1 MKFSIRLKTL
11 KNTFTLSAIL
21 ILALGISTHIYAQ
34 EVTGINDVTIFIDQG
49 HSRTENEGLYNYSE
63 AEKVLRVGL
72 ILKELLLSQTD
83 IDTVYTSRSTDN
95 DLVSLT
101 QRTDRANSLA
111 VDFYYSIH
119 SDAGSTTANST
130 LTMYGGWRSNG
141 ATVEKTPN
149 GGKALGEFLDIE
161 LTDAMRTTR
170 RGNYAD
176 RTFYQGFPQNSD
188 NKFPYLFVNRTSNM
202 ASLLS
207 EAGFHVNPYQQQ
219 RNLND
224 DYKKLE
230 AYAAFWSFLSYFG
243 IDDQQPTVGIASGKI
258 TNADDNKSLNGVTVS
273 IDGKTYTT
281 DTYES
286 LFNQYSND
294 PNELANGFYYLEELT
309 NGNQQVIISA
319 DGFYSDTS
327 MVDILTDD
335 FTFND
340 ASLVSSIPPSITGLE
355 VESPFVVNPGEN
367 LVIQFS
373 RKMEKTSVE
382 AALSFTP
389 SDSIRLVWS
398 SESRLEIITN
408 ELEFESNYVL
418 KIDSTATDRSSYMH
432 PLDGNS
438 DGVGG
443 DSFVLSIETGN
454 ADILAPI
461 ASDIRPTNTQFNE
474 LNTIASVSFDEYLDT
489 SMINTSIEIKK
500 STYSV
505 PGVIKYYEIFDRSVI
520 NFFPTQ
526 RLDKSTNYL
535 LKISGM
541 ISDTVGNALGSDI
554 SRTFPTTDQEI
565 ATEVSVDKFEG
576 SYVDNWWT
584 PEASGSTT
592 GYEPEGTSVEN
603 ETNIVNVLSGSAQS
617 MRVNYHWKIS
627 ADDHLLREYR
637 GSKTT
642 PKFSSSTI
650 LQAYVFG
657 DGNGNK
663 FRFMVRDAN
672 GELEGSEWYT
682 VDWLGWKLVSWDMSN
697 DPVVAWANGNGTLN
711 GTLYLDSFQLTYTP
725 DQPAQ
730 GFIIVDDIR
739 AVTMGLATSNED
751 ELVADIPSEVNLNQN
766 YPNPFNPS
774 TNITFGLPQRSNVNI
789 TVYDLLGRKVATVFS
804 GSKAQGFHSVQFDAS
819 NLSSGIYIYQ
829 LRTDFGVVS
838 KRMTLLK

>member
-1 MKFSIRLKTL
+1 MKFSTEQKTL
-11 KNTFTLSAIL
+11 KTTL
-21 ILALGISTHIYAQ
+21 ILSFMVIFGMGISSQLFAQ
-34 EVTGINDVTIFIDQG
+34 EVTGISDVTIFIDPG
-49 HSRTENEGLYNYSE
+49 HSRTENQGLYNYSE

-95 DLVSLT
+95 DLVSLS

-141 ATVEKTPN
+141 ATVEKSPN
-149 GGKALGEFLDIE
+149 GGKAFGEFLDSE

-176 RTFYQGFPQNSD
+176 RTFYQGFPTNSS
-188 NKFPYLFVNRTSNM
+188 NQFPYLFVNRTTNM

-207 EAGFHVNPYQQQ
+207 EAGFHVNPFQQQ

-230 AYAAFWSFLSYFG
+230 AYAAFWSFLSYFN
-243 IDDQQPTVGIASGKI
+243 IDDQQPIVGIVSGKI
-258 TNADDNKSLNGVTVS
+258 TNVDDSKSLNGATVS
-273 IDGKTYTT
+273 IDSKTYTT

-294 PNELANGFYYLEELT
+294 PNELANGFYYLEGLT
-309 NGNQQVIISA
+309 NGNQQVVISA

-327 MVDILTDD
+327 MINIATDD

-340 ASLVSSIPPSITGLE
+340 ASLVSAIPPSITGLE
-355 VESPFVVNPGEN
+355 VETPFNVNPGEN

-373 RKMEKTSVE
+373 RKMVKASVE
-382 AALSFTP
+382 EALSLTP
-389 SDSIRLVWS
+389 SDSIRLVWA

-418 KIDSTATDRSSYMH
+418 KIDSSATDRSSYMH
-432 PLDGNS
+432 QLDGNG

-443 DSFVLSIETGN
+443 DSFVLNIETGN
-454 ADILAPI
+454 ADIIAPV
-461 ASDIRPTNTQFNE
+461 ASDIRPTNTKLNE

-505 PGVIKYYEIFDRSVI
+505 PGIIKYYEIFDRSVI

-526 RLDKSTNYL
+526 RLDKSTNYV
-535 LKISGM
+535 LKINGL
-541 ISDTVGNALGSDI
+541 ISDTVGNVLGSDI
-554 SRTFPTTDQEI
+554 IRGFPTTDQEI
-565 ATEVSVDKFEG
+565 ATEVSVDKFES
-576 SYVDNWWT
+576 SYTDNWWEPT
-584 PEASGSTT
+584 ASGSTT

-603 ETNIVNVLSGSAQS
+603 ETSIVNVLTGSTQS
-617 MRVNYHWKIS
+617 IRVNYHWKTS
-627 ADDHLLREYR
+627 ADAHLIREYR

-663 FRFMVRDAN
+663 FRFMVRDAS
-672 GELEGSEWYT
+672 GQLEGSEWYT

-711 GTLYLDSFQLTYTP
+711 GSLYLDSFQLTYTL

-739 AVTMGLATSNED
+739 AVTMGLATSNEN
-751 ELVADIPSEVNLNQN
+751 ELVADIPSDVKLNQN

-774 TNITFGLPQRSNVNI
+774 TNITFGLPQRSNVDI

-804 GSKAQGFHSVQFDAS
+804 GSKAQGFHSIQFDAS
-819 NLSSGIYIYQ
+819 NLSSGIYLYQ
-829 LRTDFGVVS
+829 LRTDFGVIS